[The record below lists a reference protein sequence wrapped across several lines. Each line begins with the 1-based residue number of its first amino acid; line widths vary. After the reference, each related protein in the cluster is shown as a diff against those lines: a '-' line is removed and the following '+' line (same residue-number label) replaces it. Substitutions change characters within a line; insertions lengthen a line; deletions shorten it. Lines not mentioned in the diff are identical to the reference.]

1 MQRSKVLTYIGF
13 AKKSGNLR
21 SGVNAIN
28 TLKTANLLIVC
39 ATASQNTVKEAVK
52 LSVKFSCPIVES
64 KVLIEEITGK
74 GNCKLIAIT
83 EGNLAKAILDNK
95 DENFTLISGGMK
107 E

>member
-74 GNCKLIAIT
+74 ENCKLIAIT

-95 DENFTLISGGMK
+95 DENFTLISGGCK

>member
-1 MQRSKVLTYIGF
+1 MQKSKVLTYIGF

-28 TLKTANLLIVC
+28 TIRTANLLIVC
-39 ATASQNTVKEAVK
+39 ATASQNTVKEAIK
-52 LSVKFSCPIVES
+52 LSAKFSCPIMES
-64 KVLIEEITGK
+64 KISVEEITGK
-74 GNCKLIAIT
+74 ENCKLIAIT

>member
-74 GNCKLIAIT
+74 ENCKLIAIT